1 MHRYPIYLTLLLMTL
16 WLTPPGARAELPSI
30 SSANSSALQLDQE
43 YRLGQAWVRMV
54 RGRANLYDDPVVESY
69 LQGLLGRLAPVSELQ
84 DQRLTLVLIDSAE
97 VNAFAAPGG
106 IIGINAGLMLAAQRE
121 DELASVIAHELAHLS
136 QRHYAQQQASSER
149 SKPLVLAGILGGIL
163 LSSISTD
170 AGIAVMQGTVGA
182 TSSTQL
188 AFSRANETDADQ
200 AGMRTLVNAGF
211 SATAMPRM
219 FNRLQDVH
227 RFSGS
232 AVPEFLRTHPVTQDR
247 IAETSN
253 RAFSLPQPSVYSDS
267 TEFLIARARVM
278 AHLADTSRTME
289 GSNQPL
295 NAYLLAVKAKQTDR
309 AESLWQQLNPGLRQ
323 SPWLQLTRIEQL
335 EFNGAQEAQN
345 LKAQL
350 LDLYPDDYAVQRA
363 QIDWLIKEERIAD
376 AVWVLRELVR
386 DHPDNPE
393 LWYQLAET
401 SGMQSDRV
409 WIHRA
414 RVEYFLLRG
423 DYDLALRQLDF
434 ARRDARRQPDQLE
447 WISQR
452 EQEVLVLRDEVD
464 RLFN

>member
-54 RGRANLYDDPVVESY
+54 RGRTNLYDDPVVESY

>member
-1 MHRYPIYLTLLLMTL
+1 MYRYLIFLTLLLITL
-16 WLTPPGARAELPSI
+16 GARAELPSI
-30 SSANSSALQLDQE
+30 SSANSSALQMDQE

-69 LQGLLGRLAPVSELQ
+69 LQGLLSRLAPVSELE

-136 QRHYAQQQASSER
+136 QRHYAQQQAASER

-182 TSSTQL
+182 TASTQL

-219 FNRLQDVH
+219 FTRLQEVH
-227 RFSGS
+227 RFSGN
-232 AVPEFLRTHPVTQDR
+232 AVPEFLRTHPVTQNR
-247 IAETSN
+247 IADTSN
-253 RAFSLPQPSVYSDS
+253 RALSMPQPSVYSDS

-278 AHLADTSRTME
+278 AHLADKGRTLE

-295 NAYLLAVKAKQTDR
+295 NAYILAVKAEQAER
-309 AESLWQQLNPGLRQ
+309 AESLWQQLNPALRQ

-335 EFNGAQEAQN
+335 EAKQSEGAQS
-345 LKAQL
+345 LKAEL

-363 QIDWLIKEERIAD
+363 QVDWALQEGRVAD
-376 AVWVLRELVR
+376 AVWVLRDLTRE
-386 DHPDNPE
+386 HPDNPE
-393 LWYQLAET
+393 LWYQLAEA
-401 SGMQSDRV
+401 SGLEADRV
-409 WIHRA
+409 GVHRA
-414 RVEYFLLRG
+414 RVEYFLVRG

-447 WISQR
+447 WVSQR
-452 EQEVLVLRDEVD
+452 ELEVLAQRDEVD